1 MSLPTVLRT
10 KRCCRDNERSGNE
23 IITFPLVVSLK
34 ASAILIFIASVQCKQ
49 RNLTARHLMAFPLR
63 QMASLSQLSYRLFR
77 NLRLFAPLTLSL
89 SIECTWRMK

>member
-49 RNLTARHLMAFPLR
+49 RNLTARHLTAFPLR
-63 QMASLSQLSYRLFR
+63 GQFKKSSEGLFTFPR
-77 NLRLFAPLTLSL
+77 NG
-89 SIECTWRMK
+89 